1 MNLQDQTI
9 LVTGAT
15 GYIGGRLAE
24 RLVQERG
31 THVRALARTPEKAA
45 ALAALGC
52 EVVAGDLTD
61 RASLRRAVEGCA
73 VVYHAGAW
81 VSERGARDEVWAVN
95 VAGTQQ
101 LVEAAA
107 VAGVERFVQVSS
119 CAVYGSRQ
127 EFDIDES
134 TPPRFGSSL
143 YADTKIAAEEV
154 VWSAWRERALP
165 VVVAR
170 PAQVYGLGSPQ
181 FTLRPIRMIQRG
193 TLVLVDGGLDLC
205 KPLYIDNL
213 VDGLICCGEHPAAVG
228 EAFNFADGAPVPW
241 RDFFGAYA
249 AMVGVE
255 RLPSVPYPLA
265 WFGAW
270 MVEGLARVQ
279 GKPAQLNRRVIRTMR
294 SNNSFSIRKAGRMLG
309 WQPRIDLAEG
319 MRRTETWLRM
329 HGYLPPR

>member
-1 MNLQDQTI
+1 MSLHDKTI

-31 THVRALARTPEKAA
+31 ATVRVLARTPGKAA
-45 ALAALGC
+45 WLARVGC
-52 EVVAGDLTD
+52 EIVVGDLTEP
-61 RASLRRAVEGCA
+61 ASLRRAVAGCA

-81 VSERGARDEVWAVN
+81 VSERGAREEVWAVN
-95 VAGTQQ
+95 VLGTQH

-107 VAGVERFVQVSS
+107 AAGVERFVQVSS

-127 EFDIDES
+127 EFNIDET
-134 TPPRFGSSL
+134 TPPRTGSSL

-154 VWSAWRERALP
+154 VWRAWRKQSFP
-165 VVVAR
+165 IVVAR

-181 FTLRPIRMIQRG
+181 FTLRPIRMIQQG
-193 TLVLVDGGLDLC
+193 TLVLVDGGRHLC

-213 VDGLICCGEHPAAVG
+213 VDGLLCCGEHPAAVG

-249 AMVGVE
+249 AMVGVK

-265 WFGAW
+265 WLGAYLFE
-270 MVEGLARVQ
+270 VQARVR
-279 GKPAQLNRRVIRTMR
+279 GKPEQLNRRVVRTMR
-294 SNNSFSIRKAGRMLG
+294 SNNSFSIRKAEQILG

-319 MRRTETWLRM
+319 MRRTEAWLRT
-329 HGYLPPR
+329 HGYLSQL